1 MPNLRARW
9 KFVEAN
15 LRKAPFLK
23 IVPMIGSMGCP
34 YTCSFC
40 IDSVVPYQP
49 LPFEEIG
56 NDLRFLKT
64 KMRRPRVGW
73 HDPNFGVRFEDY
85 MAVLEAAVP
94 QGGMRF
100 IAESSLSLL
109 SEAHV
114 KRLQPN
120 GFAAV
125 LPGLE
130 PWYDLSHKTKTGG
143 RTADDKLGQGADNS
157 T

>member
-1 MPNLRARW
+1 
-9 KFVEAN
+9 
-15 LRKAPFLK
+15 
-23 IVPMIGSMGCP
+23 MIGSMGCP

-49 LPFEEIG
+49 LAFEEIG
-56 NDLRFLKT
+56 SDLRFLKT

-85 MAVLEAAVP
+85 MAVIEAAVP
-94 QGGMRF
+94 QGGLRL

-114 KRLQPN
+114 KRLQRN
-120 GFAAV
+120 GFDAV
-125 LPGLE
+125 LPAIVS
-130 PWYDLSHKTKTGG
+130 WYDLDRQSGG
-143 RTADDKLGQGADNS
+143 EGKRVSVRVDLGGAGCIKK
-157 T
+157 

>member
-1 MPNLRARW
+1 
-9 KFVEAN
+9 
-15 LRKAPFLK
+15 
-23 IVPMIGSMGCP
+23 MIGSMGCP

-49 LPFEEIG
+49 LAFEEIG
-56 NDLRFLKT
+56 SDLRFLKT

-85 MAVLEAAVP
+85 MAAIEAAVP

-100 IAESSLSLL
+100 ISESSLSLL
-109 SEAHV
+109 SEAQM
-114 KRLQPN
+114 KRMQRN

-125 LPGLE
+125 MPGIE
-130 PWYDLSHKTKTGG
+130 SRYDPGNTSKTRPRPAGAQVG
-143 RTADDKLGQGADNS
+143 PVADPGPK
-157 T
+157 

>member
-9 KFVEAN
+9 KFCEAN

-56 NDLRFLKT
+56 SDLRFLKT

-73 HDPNFGVRFEDY
+73 HDPNFGVRFKDY
-85 MAVLEAAVP
+85 MAVIEAAVP

-114 KRLQPN
+114 QRLRSEEHTSELQSLMRISY
-120 GFAAV
+120 AV
-125 LPGLE
+125 LCL
-130 PWYDLSHKTKTGG
+130 KTKN
-143 RTADDKLGQGADNS
+143 R
-157 T
+157 